1 MDGYEV
7 DSHSSLVKPL
17 PTAFKTAGV
26 VVLLFIWWQEA
37 CNCALRKKMKAPNPK
52 GWPIFGNMLL
62 NGVHL
67 LLCNYIKNH
76 GKVFS
81 FNMFGKSSLVI
92 ADPDILKKILVKDFW
107 NFRNRV
113 AVMKTEEQLPQAF
126 FLNAMMLG
134 GASAP
139 RLPRRSAQRKWKGWY
154 PWSKIG
160 WEIDANIRRRC
171 QYRKVGLL
179 FEQNLF

>member
-1 MDGYEV
+1 MDGLEV
-7 DSHSSLVKPL
+7 DSNSSLVKPL
-17 PTAFKTAGV
+17 PTAFKTAVV

-37 CNCALRKKMKAPNPK
+37 CNCALRKKINAPSPK
-52 GWPIFGNMLL
+52 GRPIFGNMLL

-81 FNMFGKSSLVI
+81 FRMFGKPSLVI

-113 AVMKTEEQLPQAF
+113 AVIKTEGQLPKAF
-126 FLNAMMLG
+126 FLERDDAWRRLR
-134 GASAP
+134 ATLTPSFSA
-139 RLPRRSAQRKWKGWY
+139 KKMKGVY

-171 QYRKVGLL
+171 QYR
-179 FEQNLF
+179 

>member
-37 CNCALRKKMKAPNPK
+37 CNCALRKKIKAPNPK

-139 RLPRRSAQRKWKGWY
+139 RLPRRSVQRK
-154 PWSKIG
+154 
-160 WEIDANIRRRC
+160 
-171 QYRKVGLL
+171 
-179 FEQNLF
+179 

>member
-1 MDGYEV
+1 MDGDEV

-37 CNCALRKKMKAPNPK
+37 CNCALRKKIKAPNPK

-81 FNMFGKSSLVI
+81 FNMFGKPSLVI

-126 FLNAMMLG
+126 FLNTMMLG

-139 RLPRRSAQRKWKGWY
+139 RLPRRSAQRK
-154 PWSKIG
+154 
-160 WEIDANIRRRC
+160 
-171 QYRKVGLL
+171 
-179 FEQNLF
+179 

>member
-1 MDGYEV
+1 
-7 DSHSSLVKPL
+7 
-17 PTAFKTAGV
+17 
-26 VVLLFIWWQEA
+26 
-37 CNCALRKKMKAPNPK
+37 
-52 GWPIFGNMLL
+52 
-62 NGVHL
+62 
-67 LLCNYIKNH
+67 
-76 GKVFS
+76 
-81 FNMFGKSSLVI
+81 MFGKPSLVI

-171 QYRKVGLL
+171 QYRNSWGYYLNRTCSKWPFFFALL
-179 FEQNLF
+179 HSHPVKGKFINHEASNEQNAAHASNLIFNKIVRNFFVFHSVGKLRKVFKFNENASKG

>member
-1 MDGYEV
+1 MDGLEV
-7 DSHSSLVKPL
+7 DSHSSLVKLL
-17 PTAFKTAGV
+17 PTAFKTAVV
-26 VVLLFIWWQEA
+26 VVLLFIWRQKHVIVPFA
-37 CNCALRKKMKAPNPK
+37 RKSTLQAPRVGPYLAICFLMEYTFCCVTTLK
-52 GWPIFGNMLL
+52 IMAKCFLL
-62 NGVHL
+62 VCLESQVL
-67 LLCNYIKNH
+67 LLLILTSWRRFWWKIS
-76 GKVFS
+76 GTS
-81 FNMFGKSSLVI
+81 EIASRLLRLKSNCQ
-92 ADPDILKKILVKDFW
+92 K
-107 NFRNRV
+107 R
-113 AVMKTEEQLPQAF
+113 F

>member
-1 MDGYEV
+1 MDGDEV

-37 CNCALRKKMKAPNPK
+37 CNCALRKKIKAPNPK

-81 FNMFGKSSLVI
+81 FNMFGKPSLVI

-107 NFRNRV
+107 NFRNRF
-113 AVMKTEEQLPQAF
+113 AVIKPKGAIAKSVFLERDEAWRRIRATLTPSFSAKKMKGMVSLIEDSFERLMQKLEGVVNTGKWGYY
-126 FLNAMMLG
+126 LN
-134 GASAP
+134 
-139 RLPRRSAQRKWKGWY
+139 
-154 PWSKIG
+154 
-160 WEIDANIRRRC
+160 
-171 QYRKVGLL
+171 
-179 FEQNLF
+179 